1 MISKSTQGLVRSQ
14 TVESCQVIPSACQ
27 SDGVEEGPLVYGI
40 EIVFSKEEWIRFSDI
55 STRQEVVERLAA
67 KLHGKSVFPIF
78 LGQIHRVSSGLGK
91 PRGIFC
97 CYIKFR

>member
-40 EIVFSKEEWIRFSDI
+40 EIVFSKEEWNTLFRHFNPAGGCGTPSGKA
-55 STRQEVVERLAA
+55 TRKVGMA
-67 KLHGKSVFPIF
+67 
-78 LGQIHRVSSGLGK
+78 GK
-91 PRGIFC
+91 PSRHRGGF
-97 CYIKFR
+97 FM

>member
-27 SDGVEEGPLVYGI
+27 SDGVEEGPLV

-67 KLHGKSVFPIF
+67 KLHGKSVWLESLPDIVEDF
-78 LGQIHRVSSGLGK
+78 LCDEEGEV
-91 PRGIFC
+91 P
-97 CYIKFR
+97 

>member
-67 KLHGKSVFPIF
+67 KLHGKSVWLESLPDIVEDF
-78 LGQIHRVSSGLGK
+78 LCDEEGEV
-91 PRGIFC
+91 P
-97 CYIKFR
+97 